1 MRITDVA
8 IQTGGVES
16 LKKVAGAKPVD
27 KPNQAK
33 AKSDSVTISDNAK
46 KLSTEDSEVLNAK
59 ARVKATPEV
68 RQDRIDAVKERI
80 ASGYYDSE
88 EFQDKLADRL
98 MNEFGIK
105 E

>member
-8 IQTGGVES
+8 IQSGGVEA
-16 LKKVAGAKPVD
+16 LKKAAGTKPVQ

-33 AKSDSVTISDNAK
+33 VKGDSVTISDNAK
-46 KLSTEDSEVLNAK
+46 KLSSEDSQVQNAK
-59 ARVKATPEV
+59 ARVEATPDV

-88 EFQDKLADRL
+88 EFKDKLADRL
-98 MNEFGIK
+98 LNEFGIK
-105 E
+105 G